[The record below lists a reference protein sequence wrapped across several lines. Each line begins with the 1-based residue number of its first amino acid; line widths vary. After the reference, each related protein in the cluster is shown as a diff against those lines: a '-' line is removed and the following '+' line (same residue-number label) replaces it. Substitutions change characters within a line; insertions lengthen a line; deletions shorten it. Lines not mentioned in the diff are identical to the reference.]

1 MTHPLLQNFLAIQK
15 REWLI
20 KEIKPGMSDNKKES
34 LNATANELY
43 TTASL
48 EQAIKN
54 LAENK
59 NISNL
64 NFASHLAKFSNPSI
78 KMAGIIYQTKP
89 DNDGLLRTGNVYQPG
104 FDIFSN
110 SGASDHTKELIYVY
124 EFLTTY
130 LDGKMLIEHLQAPN
144 ALSEPILLHIFGDLN
159 IKSDDFAA
167 IRERLL
173 LMINYAPTQKTSEAI
188 KQVYFPVQD
197 SYHLLSIVY
206 PSAQMSELRKRITHL
221 QFSDSAKQARKDR
234 KENKY
239 NPEPIADLYNLTKI
253 GFGGANKQNISVLN
267 NKHGGDFFLLSCIP
281 PTLKKRRIQP
291 PKQNFFTDC
300 LYAKNYQ
307 EEFKKLHALFSDNDT
322 LIIKNQRRYWIKYIL
337 YQVLEKVWQ
346 VRMIEGGWS
355 ESETYQRLKPYQK
368 AWLDQAQR
376 ELRQSIDFDLI
387 RKDCAHWLVVA
398 YNATPYTDNNTT
410 RLGDDHKP
418 DIEKIIDEMQEALQ

>member
-1 MTHPLLQNFLAIQK
+1 MTHPLIQNFLTIQK
-15 REWLI
+15 QEWLV
-20 KEIKPGMSDNKKES
+20 KELKPGMSDNKKEN
-34 LNATANELY
+34 LNTTANELY

-48 EQAIKN
+48 ERAIKN

-64 NFASHLAKFSNPSI
+64 NFATHLAKFSNPSI
-78 KMAGIIYQTKP
+78 KMAGIIYQAP
-89 DNDGLLRTGNVYQPG
+89 LDNDGLLRTGNVHQPG

-130 LDGKMLIEHLQAPN
+130 HDDKMLIEHLQAPD
-144 ALSEPILLHIFGDLN
+144 ALSNQTLHHIFGDLN
-159 IKSDDFAA
+159 ITGNDFAA

-173 LMINYAPTQKTSEAI
+173 LMIDYAPAHKTSEAI
-188 KQVYFPVQD
+188 KQIYFPVKD
-197 SYHLLSIVY
+197 EYHLLSIVY

-221 QFSDSAKQARKDR
+221 QFSDSAKQAKKDR

-267 NKHGGDFFLLSCIP
+267 NKHGGDFFLLPCLP

-291 PKQNFFTDC
+291 PKQNFFTDS
-300 LYAKNYQ
+300 LYANNYQ
-307 EEFKKLHALFSDNDT
+307 EEFKKLHTLFSDNDT
-322 LIIKNQRRYWIKYIL
+322 LIIKNQRRYWIKHIL
-337 YQVLEKVWQ
+337 YQVVEKIWQ
-346 VRMIEGGWS
+346 IRIIEGGWS
-355 ESETYQRLKPYQK
+355 ASETYQRLKPYQK
-368 AWLDQAQR
+368 TWLDQAQR
-376 ELRQSIDFDLI
+376 ENRQNIDFDLI
-387 RKDCAHWLVVA
+387 RKDCANWLVAA
-398 YNATPYTDNNTT
+398 YNTTADNNTT

>member
-1 MTHPLLQNFLAIQK
+1 MTHPLMQNFLAIQK
-15 REWLI
+15 QEWLL
-20 KEIKPGMSDNKKES
+20 KEIKPGMSDKKKES
-34 LNATANELY
+34 LDRKANELY

-54 LAENK
+54 LVENK

-64 NFASHLAKFSNPSI
+64 NFATHLAKFSNPGI
-78 KMAGIIYQTKP
+78 KMAGIIYQTSP
-89 DNDGLLRTGNVYQPG
+89 DNDGLLRTGNVHQPG

-130 LDGKMLIEHLQAPN
+130 LDDQTLIEHLQAPDAISN
-144 ALSEPILLHIFGDLN
+144 QPLQDIFDDLN
-159 IKSDDFAA
+159 IAGDEFAA
-167 IRERLL
+167 VRERLL
-173 LMINYAPTQKTSEAI
+173 LMINYAPTRRTSEAI
-188 KQVYFPVQD
+188 KQIYFPVKD
-197 SYHLLSIVY
+197 GYHLLSIVF
-206 PSAQMSELRKRITHL
+206 PSAQMSELRRRITHL

-239 NPEPIADLYNLTKI
+239 NPEPIADLYDLTKI

-267 NKHGGDFFLLSCIP
+267 NKHGGDFFLLPCLP

-307 EEFKKLHALFSDNDT
+307 EEFKKLHALFSNSDT

-337 YQVLEKVWQ
+337 YQVVEKIWQ
-346 VRMIEGGWS
+346 VRMIEGSWS
-355 ESETYQRLKPYQK
+355 ASETYQRLKPYQK
-368 AWLDQAQR
+368 IWLDQAQR
-376 ELRQSIDFDLI
+376 KNRQNIDFDLI
-387 RKDCAHWLVVA
+387 RKDCAHWLVAA
-398 YNATPYTDNNTT
+398 YNATADNNTT

-418 DIEKIIDEMQEALQ
+418 DIEKIINEVQEALQ